1 MFKDVLQ
8 GMDMGVLGQIGLG
21 AFVLAF
27 ILIGIRVALLPKK
40 EREEAKNLP
49 LEDPP
54 EIDS

>member
-1 MFKDVLQ
+1 MFREVVQGLDV
-8 GMDMGVLGQIGLG
+8 GILGQIGLG

-40 EREEAKNLP
+40 ERDEAKNLP

-54 EIDS
+54 EIDA